1 MEKKQV
7 EQTIKRIKYMES
19 VFDEVQKAFV
29 EGTDTEDALLKE
41 KIRILI
47 QYYESEQWKMDY
59 AADERGELPAD
70 LKRGVLSEDGVYNLL
85 NDIDSLKKKGWEND
99 E

>member
-1 MEKKQV
+1 MKQI
-7 EQTIKRIKYMES
+7 IKRVTYMES
-19 VFDEVQKAFV
+19 VFDEVQNALA
-29 EGTDTEDALLKE
+29 EGVDIEDALLQE
-41 KIRILI
+41 KIGILI
-47 QYYESEQWKMDY
+47 QYYESEQWKNDY
-59 AADERGELPAD
+59 SADERGELPAD